1 VRIGHDIYLN
11 MGKSDNVTRS
21 VENPNICHLS
31 INGVSYTDR
40 NGKPYSL
47 VTATQGLQDKYN
59 VLHFYRDT
67 LIANSGTKGDFLN
80 VPYLPTFL
88 GTTPE
93 ERILKYKAYKKA
105 GTALIDTSMEGNV
118 GTNIN
123 TIFSGYDDTVSGQSI
138 MAIQAAI
145 SQTEEICSSITGV
158 FREKLGAIEHKDA
171 VTNVEVGLKQS
182 AIITKQYYRLMD
194 SITTEL
200 LLDSLNMAKIVYK
213 DGFTGT
219 VVLGNKLQK
228 TFTAQGK
235 YFTLSDHDIHIAD
248 SGDIIRDMQKIEAI
262 TMELIRSG
270 AADVDLVLEGV
281 TCESLTEMKDNVLT
295 AYKRKKSE
303 NDIIKQL
310 QQQLADAQNSL
321 SQLNQQATK
330 LQQENESLKNKTS
343 DIEMEKINR
352 EYEIKKT
359 ANDIKRMEI
368 EKKAST
374 DDKRMQLEGLQMF
387 DNNPNNNE
395 IRND

>member
-1 VRIGHDIYLN
+1 
-11 MGKSDNVTRS
+11 
-21 VENPNICHLS
+21 
-31 INGVSYTDR
+31 
-40 NGKPYSL
+40 
-47 VTATQGLQDKYN
+47 
-59 VLHFYRDT
+59 
-67 LIANSGTKGDFLN
+67 
-80 VPYLPTFL
+80 
-88 GTTPE
+88 
-93 ERILKYKAYKKA
+93 
-105 GTALIDTSMEGNV
+105 MEGNV

-158 FREKLGAIEHKDA
+158 FREKLGAIEQKDA

-235 YFTLSDHDIHIAD
+235 YFALSDHDIHIAD

>member
-1 VRIGHDIYLN
+1 
-11 MGKSDNVTRS
+11 
-21 VENPNICHLS
+21 
-31 INGVSYTDR
+31 
-40 NGKPYSL
+40 
-47 VTATQGLQDKYN
+47 
-59 VLHFYRDT
+59 
-67 LIANSGTKGDFLN
+67 
-80 VPYLPTFL
+80 
-88 GTTPE
+88 
-93 ERILKYKAYKKA
+93 
-105 GTALIDTSMEGNV
+105 
-118 GTNIN
+118 
-123 TIFSGYDDTVSGQSI
+123 
-138 MAIQAAI
+138 
-145 SQTEEICSSITGV
+145 
-158 FREKLGAIEHKDA
+158 
-171 VTNVEVGLKQS
+171 
-182 AIITKQYYRLMD
+182 
-194 SITTEL
+194 
-200 LLDSLNMAKIVYK
+200 
-213 DGFTGT
+213 
-219 VVLGNKLQK
+219 
-228 TFTAQGK
+228 
-235 YFTLSDHDIHIAD
+235 
-248 SGDIIRDMQKIEAI
+248 MQKIEAI

-374 DDKRMQLEGLQMF
+374 DDKRIKLEGLQMF